1 MICNY
6 YNSGS
11 WASHVKDQH
20 QWIQVE
26 FKRHFKIGAIQ
37 TQGRSD
43 AGQWVKT
50 YKLSYGN
57 DGINWRGVYDNDG
70 KERVKLLF
78 KYTLI
83 LLLHDRKL
91 DTFNVHIYF
100 KYRFSRR
107 IAIKILLLQ
116 TTLAF
121 NYQRQSF

>member
-1 MICNY
+1 MECKLNHHQLYLSFRVILHYHILPHRMICNY

-57 DGINWRGVYDNDG
+57 DGINWWGIYDKNG

-78 KYTLI
+78 KYT
-83 LLLHDRKL
+83 
-91 DTFNVHIYF
+91 
-100 KYRFSRR
+100 
-107 IAIKILLLQ
+107 
-116 TTLAF
+116 
-121 NYQRQSF
+121 